1 MFRDKPQY
9 ASMVPFHDITRDRAE
24 QRSLFAETGEL
35 ADRLVG
41 QRRRLFARPLDPHQG
56 DEGRLARG
64 SIILQRLARPRLVAF
79 DVQHFAGDLKG
90 EPDGASSEDRRDGE
104 ELVSML

>member
-24 QRSLFAETGEL
+24 QRRLFAETGEM

-41 QRRRLFARPLDPHQG
+41 QRRRLFARPRDPHQG

-64 SIILQRLARPRLVAF
+64 SILVQRLARQRLVAF
-79 DVQHFAGDLKG
+79 AVKYVVRSEEPPSDLQSLTRISY
-90 EPDGASSEDRRDGE
+90 A
-104 ELVSML
+104 VF